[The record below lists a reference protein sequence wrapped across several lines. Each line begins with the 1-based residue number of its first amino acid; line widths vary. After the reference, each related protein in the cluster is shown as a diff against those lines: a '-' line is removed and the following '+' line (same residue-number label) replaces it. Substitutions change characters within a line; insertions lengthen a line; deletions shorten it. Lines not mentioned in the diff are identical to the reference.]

1 MNDKHYFVYLMS
13 SISGVLYVGM
23 TNNLLRRVWEHK
35 QGIMDGFTKKYAVKK
50 LVYFEMTQ
58 DVNIA
63 LQREKQI
70 KKWRREKKLELI
82 KTKNPLMKDLYYELL
97 AD

>member
-1 MNDKHYFVYLMS
+1 MS